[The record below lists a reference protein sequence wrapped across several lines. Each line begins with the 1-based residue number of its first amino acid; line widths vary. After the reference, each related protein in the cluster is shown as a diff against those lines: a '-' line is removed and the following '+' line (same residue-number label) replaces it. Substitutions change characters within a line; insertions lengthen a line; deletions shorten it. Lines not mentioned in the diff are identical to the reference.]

1 MKKITSFE
9 YNSLVFFVMRAS
21 FIGLT
26 LGNVINITKQDSW
39 FSGVM
44 SLVLGLIPLG
54 IFIYLKKYDKDKTI
68 AELVLYL
75 FKKSGVLINIFL
87 ILGAFLFA
95 LVSFSDLTS
104 FVHSQF
110 LYNTDYITI
119 GVCFIIAII
128 YALLKGINA
137 ISKTSLFSF
146 FIVLFMIIMLVIG
159 VGSGVDVDRLKPFF
173 QVSTVNVMHA
183 SAIIIS
189 FNVVPLFLLTIIPT
203 NKVLGFSVKKIVFF
217 YFLSFLSLIN
227 AIFLTISVLGID
239 LSLLYQYPEFNLLK
253 KFEVGNFI
261 DRLSS
266 LLSLEWIVAL
276 LIQII
281 VSLYFVK
288 ETTKTTFN
296 FNEKTGNIF
305 IIITCLTLTLLN
317 EKLFLT
323 NASANAFYSGPM
335 VFIMFS
341 YLVLAFIIAVK
352 AYLKE

>member
-9 YNSLVFFVMRAS
+9 YNSLIFFVMRAS

-39 FSGVM
+39 LTGII
-44 SLVLGLIPLG
+44 SLVLGIIPLV
-54 IFIYLKKYDKDKTI
+54 IFIYLKKNVVDKTI
-68 AELVLYL
+68 AEIVLCL
-75 FKKSGVLINIFL
+75 FKKSGLLINIFL
-87 ILGAFLFA
+87 ILGVFLFA

-110 LYNTDYITI
+110 LYKTDHFII
-119 GVCFIIAII
+119 GICFIVPII
-128 YALLKGINA
+128 YALFKGINA

-146 FIVLFMIIMLVIG
+146 FIVLFMIIMLIVG
-159 VGSGVDVDRLKPFF
+159 VFTGIDLDRLKPFF
-173 QVSTVNVMHA
+173 QASSTSIMHA

-189 FNVVPLFLLTIIPT
+189 FNVMPLFLLTIIPT
-203 NKVLGFSVKKIVFF
+203 NKILGFSIKKTVFF
-217 YFLSFLSLIN
+217 YFLAILSLVN